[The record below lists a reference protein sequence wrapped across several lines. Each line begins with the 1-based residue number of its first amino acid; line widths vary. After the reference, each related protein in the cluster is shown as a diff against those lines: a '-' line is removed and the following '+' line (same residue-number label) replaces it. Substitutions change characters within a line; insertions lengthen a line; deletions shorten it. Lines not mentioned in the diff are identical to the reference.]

1 EKDIKTVYVTNGY
14 PTPEH
19 LEYMKGLLDAFRV
32 DIKSFSENFYKKVCG
47 SKLEPVLASTKMA
60 RDMGMHVE
68 VVNLII
74 PGINDSQEEVK
85 ALSKWCFDN
94 LGPDTP
100 LHFTRFHPMYHMDHV
115 GPTPIETLEKAHDIA
130 REEGMN
136 YVYLGN
142 TLGNKYE

>member
-1 EKDIKTVYVTNGY
+1 
-14 PTPEH
+14 
-19 LEYMKGLLDAFRV
+19 
-32 DIKSFSENFYKKVCG
+32 
-47 SKLEPVLASTKMA
+47 MA

-142 TLGNKYE
+142 TLGNKYENTWCPKCNELLIERYGFQIMKYNITPNKKCPKCGEKIPIIGTYGR